1 MATAQDSPR
10 GELELELEPNLR
22 HRLPLP
28 RWGDRRTSRRP
39 ATDRGGGDRTPT
51 AGPLGCG
58 RSPPAQDGGGGGE
71 DGGLEELRAKL
82 MGHLRVAA
90 DRMKIAT
97 SEAAPEVSRPWNL
110 RARKTSNGNG
120 GCGSAGAATAA
131 AGGAAATATGPAAE
145 EERKRKIGLTVP
157 LTAEEI
163 EEDVYALTGSR
174 PRRRPKKRPRV
185 VQRQIDSLFP
195 GLWLSDITV
204 ESYKVDDD

>member
-28 RWGDRRTSRRP
+28 RWGDRRTPRRP
-39 ATDRGGGDRTPT
+39 STDRGGGDRTPT
-51 AGPLGCG
+51 AGPLGCR
-58 RSPPAQDGGGGGE
+58 RSPPAQERGGGGE

-97 SEAAPEVSRPWNL
+97 PEAAPEVSRPWNL

-120 GCGSAGAATAA
+120 GCVIAGAAAAATAA
-131 AGGAAATATGPAAE
+131 GPAAE
-145 EERKRKIGLTVP
+145 EERKRKVGLTVP